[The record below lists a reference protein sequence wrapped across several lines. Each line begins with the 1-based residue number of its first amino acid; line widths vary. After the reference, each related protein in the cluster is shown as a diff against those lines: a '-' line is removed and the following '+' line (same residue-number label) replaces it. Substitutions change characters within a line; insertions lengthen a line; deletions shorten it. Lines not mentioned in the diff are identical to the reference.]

1 MGFSFSL
8 WIVEE
13 THLQTFH
20 LFLNFLSLWSRNV
33 RYIYIYLNFWRRTEL
48 GWVKKAK
55 LSEQAYIFFLN
66 RKKITHLITLTKY
79 MGPAQRKM
87 ALKRRLKP
95 PKNWPVGANANSIPP
110 NTFFWSTWGHTLN
123 QRSNST
129 VNNSAHK
136 SITIQYSYRDWLW
149 M

>member
-1 MGFSFSL
+1 MDCRGNPSADVSLIFEFSVTVKQECTIHIHISELLKKNRTWLSQKSKTLWTSL
-8 WIVEE
+8 
-13 THLQTFH
+13 
-20 LFLNFLSLWSRNV
+20 
-33 RYIYIYLNFWRRTEL
+33 Y
-48 GWVKKAK
+48 
-55 LSEQAYIFFLN
+55 FFLN